1 MEGGC
6 SLEVS
11 RAGDYSL
18 HQCGLSFTAQ
28 PHHTGVWVYEL
39 ERYHTGFHRRYGEL
53 RYGEVTV
60 TVSRETRDMETSTL
74 STTNTTTSSSS
85 ITTTSTMSNT
95 ASEVEIDVA
104 THAGI
109 RMPVNRTKEDEEV
122 YQRNFLILKV
132 RVEER
137 QAWADWL

>member
-1 MEGGC
+1 M
-6 SLEVS
+6 
-11 RAGDYSL
+11 
-18 HQCGLSFTAQ
+18 
-28 PHHTGVWVYEL
+28 
-39 ERYHTGFHRRYGEL
+39 
-53 RYGEVTV
+53 
-60 TVSRETRDMETSTL
+60 
-74 STTNTTTSSSS
+74 TTTTTTSSSS

-137 QAWADWL
+137 QAWADWF